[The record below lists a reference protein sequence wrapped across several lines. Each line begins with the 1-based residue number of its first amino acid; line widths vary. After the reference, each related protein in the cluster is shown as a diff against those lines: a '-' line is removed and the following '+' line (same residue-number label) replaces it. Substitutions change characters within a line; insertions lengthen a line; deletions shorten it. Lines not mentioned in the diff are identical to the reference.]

1 METEEFYKY
10 LRKHQEKLYS
20 IDINGQDIQNS
31 DLLIILIRK
40 LAELYP
46 HKWVEE
52 NKISALDMR
61 SQLFIR
67 FDMAFVHYYQ
77 SIISTLHSTDL
88 LWNVTTKNLGY
99 YKEYAFLNLTFREVY
114 LRTSFFEKVFFT
126 IDYFIQQMNTF
137 ITFYDG
143 NSTHKKQQ
151 YFKLLLEKI
160 DLDDKELETDKIVD
174 ELNKLFQDDG
184 EAKLFVK
191 KNNRKI
197 KYHEVYD
204 YLVALRNVFHNN
216 GFSQKTMNN
225 LNIGGVQIEI
235 VKNKQIRFSQD
246 TLIIIIFMMLNIL
259 EEIVET
265 TFKLYPNQEWIDP
278 YANDIKIFMEK

>member
-1 METEEFYKY
+1 MEKEEFYEY
-10 LRKHQEKLYS
+10 FRTQQEKLYT

-46 HKWVEE
+46 NKWVEE
-52 NKISALDMR
+52 NEISALDMR

-67 FDMAFVHYYQ
+67 FDMAFLHYYQ
-77 SIISTLHSTDL
+77 SIISTLNSTDL
-88 LWNVTTKNLGY
+88 LWNTTTQQLGY
-99 YKEYAFLNLTFREVY
+99 YKKYAFINLTFREVY

-160 DLDDKELETDKIVD
+160 GLNNSELETDNVVD
-174 ELNKLFQDDG
+174 ELNKLFYDNDKT
-184 EAKLFVK
+184 KLFI
-191 KNNRKI
+191 KNRNRKI
-197 KYHEVYD
+197 KYFEVYD

-225 LNIGGVQIEI
+225 LNIGGVPIEI
-235 VKNKQIRFSQD
+235 VKDKQIRFSQD
-246 TLIIIIFMMLNIL
+246 VLIVVVYMMVNIM

-278 YANDIKIFMEK
+278 YANDLKMFMEK